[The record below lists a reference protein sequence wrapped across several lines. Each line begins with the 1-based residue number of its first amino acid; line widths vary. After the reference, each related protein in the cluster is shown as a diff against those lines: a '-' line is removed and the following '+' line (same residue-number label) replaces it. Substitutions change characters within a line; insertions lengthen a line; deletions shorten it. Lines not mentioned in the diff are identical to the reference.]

1 MPRGLSKSNAHYNN
15 LQAWDDWNWLT
26 AYAVRNGKGD
36 AARRFQ
42 PPDGAGHR
50 RIDKA
55 ITALK
60 AELGV
65 NGTICELRR
74 RNP

>member
-1 MPRGLSKSNAHYNN
+1 MPRGLSKSNAYYNN

-26 AYAVRNGKGD
+26 AYAVRNNKGD
-36 AARRFQ
+36 AARRLQ

-55 ITALK
+55 IAALK

-65 NGTICELRR
+65 TTPLYELRKAF
-74 RNP
+74 P